1 MLWELWLSEKPS
13 CLDSQPSRG
22 TLLWPADRRRTAIS
36 FVPTLGAYL
45 ELSACSAISKRK
57 RSHRLL
63 LMSFGSSGPRRS
75 PLTLVSPKPQK
86 NKPTYAPAWWD
97 APKNRGSNVME
108 DGSWMWGIN
117 REPCKW
123 RPAHAWHTV
132 IWSSLFELSQW
143 CKAPG
148 RYGSRRRKSLQWG
161 DATVQHQTE
170 TGGMWSVR
178 VPGRLLSVLWFALRF
193 SMCGSQDH

>member
-1 MLWELWLSEKPS
+1 MLSELWLSEKPS

-22 TLLWPADRRRTAIS
+22 TLLWPADRRRKAIS

-45 ELSACSAISKRK
+45 ELSACSAISKRR

-86 NKPTYAPAWWD
+86 NKPTYVPTWWD
-97 APKNRGSNVME
+97 APKNRG
-108 DGSWMWGIN
+108 IN
-117 REPCKW
+117 REPWKW

-132 IWSSLFELSQW
+132 MWSSLSELSQW

-178 VPGRLLSVLWFALRF
+178 VPG
-193 SMCGSQDH
+193 MCGSRDH